1 MQMDREQKAGN
12 EVENL
17 VDALKVLVSEI
28 EHKEYKNYEDL
39 KIKFTQLKLTVEDL
53 GKFLEEGIDNEALEE
68 EANEVANKANKIIR
82 RLATEMRL
90 HSMK

>member
-1 MQMDREQKAGN
+1 MQMDKEQKAGN
-12 EVENL
+12 EVESL

-39 KIKFTQLKLTVEDL
+39 KIKFTQLKSTVEDL
-53 GKFLEEGIDNEALEE
+53 GEFLEEDIDNEALEK

-90 HSMK
+90 HSVK